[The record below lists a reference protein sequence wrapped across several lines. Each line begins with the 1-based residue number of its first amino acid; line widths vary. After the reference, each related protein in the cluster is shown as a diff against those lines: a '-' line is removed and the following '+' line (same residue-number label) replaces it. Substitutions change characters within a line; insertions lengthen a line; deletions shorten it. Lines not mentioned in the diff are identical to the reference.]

1 MKPQR
6 PQRNTLCSLRLSFDN
21 IFFYEGENMNKLKI
35 AIPKGSLQ
43 EATLKIL
50 DKAGFNFSITE
61 RSYFPSIDDEEIEAM
76 IIRAQ
81 EIARYV
87 ESGIFDMGITGK
99 DWILECGADV
109 VDVKDLIYSKQSFRP
124 VRWVLAV
131 PEDSKINSVSDLQGK
146 RIATEVVNVT
156 KKYLE
161 KKGVKA
167 LVEFS
172 WGATEVKPPELAD
185 AIVEVTETG
194 RSLKANKLKI
204 IDTVLESE
212 TKIIASKRSWL
223 DKWKRR
229 KIENIAVLV
238 EGAILAEKK
247 VGLKMNVSKENLKSV
262 IEILPAMKNP
272 TISYLYDEG
281 WVAVE
286 IIVDEKEVRKIIPE
300 VKKKGARDIIEYPLN
315 KVIY

>member
-1 MKPQR
+1 
-6 PQRNTLCSLRLSFDN
+6 
-21 IFFYEGENMNKLKI
+21 MNKLKI

>member
-1 MKPQR
+1 
-6 PQRNTLCSLRLSFDN
+6 
-21 IFFYEGENMNKLKI
+21 MNKLKI

-50 DKAGFNFSITE
+50 NRAGFKFSVTE

-109 VDVKDLIYSKQSFRP
+109 VEVKDLIYSKQSFRP

-204 IDTVLESE
+204 VDTVLESE
-212 TKIIASKRSWL
+212 TKIIASKKSWQN
-223 DKWKRR
+223 KWKRE

-286 IIVDEKEVRKIIPE
+286 IIVDEKEVMKIIPE

>member
-1 MKPQR
+1 
-6 PQRNTLCSLRLSFDN
+6 
-21 IFFYEGENMNKLKI
+21 MNKLKI

-50 DKAGFNFSITE
+50 NKAGFNFSITE

-109 VDVKDLIYSKQSFRP
+109 VEVKDLIYSKQSFRP

-156 KKYLE
+156 EKYLE

-212 TKIIASKRSWL
+212 TKIIANKKGWQN
-223 DKWKRR
+223 KWKRE

-247 VGLKMNVSKENLKSV
+247 VGLKMNVSKEDLKSV

-281 WVAVE
+281 WVAIE

>member
-1 MKPQR
+1 
-6 PQRNTLCSLRLSFDN
+6 
-21 IFFYEGENMNKLKI
+21 MNKLKI
-35 AIPKGSLQ
+35 ALPKGSLQ

-50 DKAGFNFSITE
+50 NKAGFKFSVIE

-99 DWILECGADV
+99 DWILESSADV

-131 PEDSKINSVSDLQGK
+131 PEDSKINSVSDLKGK

-185 AIVEVTETG
+185 AIVEISETG

-212 TKIIASKRSWL
+212 TKIIASKKSWQN
-223 DKWKRR
+223 KWKRE

-238 EGAILAEKK
+238 EGAVLAEKK

-286 IIVDEKEVRKIIPE
+286 IIVDEKEVMKIIPE

>member
-1 MKPQR
+1 
-6 PQRNTLCSLRLSFDN
+6 
-21 IFFYEGENMNKLKI
+21 MNKLKI

-50 DKAGFNFSITE
+50 NKAGFKFSVTE

-146 RIATEVVNVT
+146 RIATEVMNVT

-212 TKIIASKRSWL
+212 TKIIANKKGWQN
-223 DKWKRR
+223 KWKRE
-229 KIENIAVLV
+229 KIENMAVLV
-238 EGAILAEKK
+238 EGAILAERK
-247 VGLKMNVSKENLKSV
+247 VGLKMNVSKEDLKSV
-262 IEILPAMKNP
+262 IGILPAMKNP

-281 WVAVE
+281 WVAIE

>member
-1 MKPQR
+1 
-6 PQRNTLCSLRLSFDN
+6 
-21 IFFYEGENMNKLKI
+21 MNKLKI

-50 DKAGFNFSITE
+50 NKAGFNFSITE

-109 VDVKDLIYSKQSFRP
+109 VEVKDLIYSKQSFRP

-146 RIATEVVNVT
+146 RIATEIVNVT
-156 KKYLE
+156 EKYLE

-212 TKIIASKRSWL
+212 TKIIANKKSWQN
-223 DKWKRR
+223 KWKRE
-229 KIENIAVLV
+229 KIENMAVLV

-281 WVAVE
+281 WVAIE

>member
-1 MKPQR
+1 
-6 PQRNTLCSLRLSFDN
+6 
-21 IFFYEGENMNKLKI
+21 MNKLKI

-50 DKAGFNFSITE
+50 NKAGFNFSITE

-156 KKYLE
+156 EKYLE

-212 TKIIASKRSWL
+212 TKIIANKKSWQN
-223 DKWKRR
+223 KWKRE

-281 WVAVE
+281 WVAIE